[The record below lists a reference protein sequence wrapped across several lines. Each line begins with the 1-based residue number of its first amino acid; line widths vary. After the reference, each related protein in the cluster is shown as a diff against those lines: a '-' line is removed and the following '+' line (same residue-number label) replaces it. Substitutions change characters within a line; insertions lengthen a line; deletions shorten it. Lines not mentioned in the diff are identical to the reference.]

1 MPVGEGVLP
10 LLLDDAEDFV
20 GSPVI
25 LLLSASGVLD
35 DDGLEAADEGELLDA
50 PMDCVPEL
58 LCADALD
65 LLGSSDILALSDDED
80 EDDEVEGELLL
91 LAGVLALLLLEEGV
105 LLLVADGVVLE
116 DGVLLDAP
124 IDWVLDELSFVDWA
138 VLFSAAFRL
147 ESSLA
152 ASILSLAF
160 SAPCLVLSPIFLK
173 VSLIRSVM
181 DSPDDLLSVADGVD
195 PGFSCCARALVPAKA
210 SVQARAMRVRFMG
223 ISLRWRDDG
232 IRPCGRS
239 LSLSDPAGFT
249 RRSRQV
255 TLPGAGPA
263 VLR

>member
-1 MPVGEGVLP
+1 MP
-10 LLLDDAEDFV
+10 LLLDDAEDLV

-80 EDDEVEGELLL
+80 EDDDVEGELLL

-105 LLLVADGVVLE
+105 LLLVVDGVVLE

-124 IDWVLDELSFVDWA
+124 IDWVLDEPSFADWA
-138 VLFSAAFRL
+138 VLFSADLRS

-160 SAPCLVLSPIFLK
+160 SAPCLVLSPIFLN
-173 VSLIRSVM
+173 VSLILSVM
-181 DSPDDLLSVADGVD
+181 DSPDEWLSVAAGVE
-195 PGFSCCARALVPAKA
+195 PGLSCWARAPVPATA
-210 SVQARAMRVRFMG
+210 SVQARAMKVRFMG
-223 ISLRWRDDG
+223 NLLAWRDAE
-232 IRPCGRS
+232 
-239 LSLSDPAGFT
+239 SDRASV
-249 RRSRQV
+249 R
-255 TLPGAGPA
+255 
-263 VLR
+263 